1 MGEHSHVAPWRVRDL
16 SLTGGALTVFL
27 GGFSGAFLGF
37 RGGAVSRC
45 GEGRLGGGFD
55 CAGRRSGCLTACARE
70 KKDGKGVR
78 RGAVLSLI
86 SQSARFFCWIIL
98 VKYLKISSLTK
109 HYYIFSTVFLRLL
122 LFQAIC

>member
-45 GEGRLGGGFD
+45 GEGRLGGG
-55 CAGRRSGCLTACARE
+55 GGGGLTA
-70 KKDGKGVR
+70 
-78 RGAVLSLI
+78 
-86 SQSARFFCWIIL
+86 L
-98 VKYLKISSLTK
+98 VAAP
-109 HYYIFSTVFLRLL
+109 VV
-122 LFQAIC
+122 